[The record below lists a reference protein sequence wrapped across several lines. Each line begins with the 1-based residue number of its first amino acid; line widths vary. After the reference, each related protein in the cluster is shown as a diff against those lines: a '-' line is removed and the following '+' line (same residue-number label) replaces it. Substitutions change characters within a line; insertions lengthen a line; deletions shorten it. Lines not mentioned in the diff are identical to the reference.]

1 MSGLARAFTLITVRP
16 GSEEKVIEVI
26 RGIEGVKRVYR
37 VCGPYDIIA
46 EIETEELS
54 ALREIVENKI
64 RKIPESRS
72 SLTMIV
78 LEG

>member
-1 MSGLARAFTLITVRP
+1 MARAFTLITVKP
-16 GSEEKVIEVI
+16 GSEEKVLKEI

-46 EIETEELS
+46 EIVVDELS
-54 ALREIVENKI
+54 TLRNIIEDRI
-64 RKIPESRS
+64 RKIPENRS

-78 LEG
+78 LES

>member
-1 MSGLARAFTLITVRP
+1 LARAFTLITVKP
-16 GSEEKVIEVI
+16 GTEDKVTEII
-26 RGIEGVKRVYR
+26 KDISGVKRVYR

-54 ALREIVENKI
+54 ALREIVEKRI
-64 RKIPESRS
+64 RKIPENRS